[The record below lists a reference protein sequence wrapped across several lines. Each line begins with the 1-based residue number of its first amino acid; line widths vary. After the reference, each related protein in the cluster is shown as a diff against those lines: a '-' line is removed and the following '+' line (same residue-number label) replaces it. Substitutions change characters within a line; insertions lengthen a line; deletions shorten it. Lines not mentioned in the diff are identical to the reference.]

1 MGAFFKGLMMFR
13 QFVIVLIL
21 TALPGLVSAE
31 FYRYVDKEG
40 NVRFT
45 DNLANVPVD
54 QRSKVDE
61 YDYASHPLRPEEKTE
76 IRREEGYHQETVK
89 QLQEPPLRKEPL
101 AQEGEENAV
110 DQRLKAT
117 GAKLQEEYQAL
128 MEVREQ
134 LEKAAAT
141 RLSPSARKAL
151 VKKITDFNTGIK
163 DYENRRQV
171 YNKEVKAYNA
181 RIEEKA
187 QSSKAEK
194 E

>member
-1 MGAFFKGLMMFR
+1 MFR

-21 TALPGLVSAE
+21 TALPGLASAE

-61 YDYASHPLRPEEKTE
+61 YDHASHQLRPEEKTE
-76 IRREEGYHQETVK
+76 IRREEGYHEETVK

-101 AQEGEENAV
+101 AEEGEENTV
-110 DQRLKAT
+110 DQRLKET

-128 MEVREQ
+128 MEEREK
-134 LEKAAAT
+134 LEKAATT
-141 RLSPSARKAL
+141 RLSPSVRKAL
-151 VKKITDFNTGIK
+151 VKKITDFNTRIK
-163 DYENRRQV
+163 DYENRREV
-171 YNKEVKAYNA
+171 YNKEVEAYNA

-194 E
+194 Q